1 MKHDV
6 VIVGAG
12 LAGLNAAQLLQ
23 VAGVDVLVLE
33 SSNRPGGR
41 VKSDR
46 VDGFIL
52 DHGFQVINPSYPEIA
67 SSGVLNEV
75 DFVSLPAGFRLID
88 ADSSKNFT
96 LLAALNLPG
105 SMREKIAFAS
115 FLASKA
121 SNRQSL
127 GECAKRFSALY
138 QDALKPF
145 LCGVFLTN
153 PDQIASDAAQKIL
166 RSFIKGRPGVPA
178 EGVGVFSDRLA
189 SRLRNIRYNTKVVEV
204 SEDRVMTD
212 SEELYA
218 DFIIVATDG
227 STAHQITGLGLA
239 PTPLAST
246 TWYHALDAAPENSNL
261 LAVQKGGSVINSV
274 AISQFAPKYAP
285 AGKTLISSTTLTS
298 ESESRVVDE
307 ISKIWNVGSSSFTFL
322 GNYEISF
329 SLPLHGVNSPL
340 YSKYRVGEKIYFAGD
355 HMTYPSQQG
364 AMESGRI
371 AAEEIIR
378 RVGLKQP

>member
-12 LAGLNAAQLLQ
+12 LAGLNSARLLQ
-23 VAGVDVLVLE
+23 DAGVDVLVLE

-46 VDGFIL
+46 VDGFTL
-52 DHGFQVINPSYPEIA
+52 DHGFQVINPSYSEIA
-67 SSGVLNEV
+67 STGVLNEL

-88 ADSSKNFT
+88 ADSSKSFT

-121 SNRQSL
+121 SNRLTL
-127 GECAKRFSALY
+127 GECAKKFSSLY
-138 QDALKPF
+138 QDVLKPF
-145 LCGVFLTN
+145 LCGVFLAN
-153 PDQIASDAAQKIL
+153 PDEIAADAAQKIL

-178 EGVGVFSDRLA
+178 EGVGAFSDRLA
-189 SRLRNIRYNTKVVEV
+189 SRVTNIRYNTKVVEV
-204 SEDRVMTD
+204 SGDRVKTD
-212 SEELYA
+212 SEELQA

-227 STAHQITGLGLA
+227 SVAHQITGLGSA

-246 TWYHALDAAPENSNL
+246 TWYHALDVAPENSTL
-261 LAVQKGGSVINSV
+261 LAVQKDGSVINSV
-274 AISQFAPKYAP
+274 AMSQFAPKYAP
-285 AGKTLISSTTLTS
+285 AGQTLISSTTLITQ
-298 ESESRVVDE
+298 SESRVVDE
-307 ISKIWNVGSSSFTFL
+307 ISKIWNVGPSSFTFL
-322 GNYEISF
+322 GKYDIPF
-329 SLPLHGVNSPL
+329 SLPLHGVNTPL

-364 AMESGRI
+364 ALESGRI